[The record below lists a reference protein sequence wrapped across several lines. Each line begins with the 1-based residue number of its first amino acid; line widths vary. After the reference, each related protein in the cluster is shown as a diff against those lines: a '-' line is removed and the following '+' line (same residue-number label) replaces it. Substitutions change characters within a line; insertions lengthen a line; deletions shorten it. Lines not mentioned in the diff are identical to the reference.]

1 MSGQRFSLTR
11 TVWVCSEIFVRRQL
25 YLQFIL
31 ILCACISLFALPSVT
46 QRMKTDACVTF
57 RSPSGCACMCGPWSW
72 SPISMFLTHTKK
84 RIKMAVESVVTPR
97 KSGHLGMCVTQ
108 TARLKSGLITS
119 ASEPI
124 LLPACKG
131 QHVTCEAGS
140 VHVVAHGEL

>member
-1 MSGQRFSLTR
+1 
-11 TVWVCSEIFVRRQL
+11 
-25 YLQFIL
+25 
-31 ILCACISLFALPSVT
+31 
-46 QRMKTDACVTF
+46 
-57 RSPSGCACMCGPWSW
+57 
-72 SPISMFLTHTKK
+72 
-84 RIKMAVESVVTPR
+84 MAVESVVTPQ

-131 QHVTCEAGS
+131 QRVTCEAGS